1 MAKCDTNPLTRS
13 QNACTIYHSRLA
25 RHTPQTQGG
34 TKTQGEAPAPAHTR
48 TQRLSPSQRAAH
60 TPPHGSSKSRHLLI
74 PKAPAHPSPNHPG
87 DGRSIDSKQ
96 YVGLRD
102 QPTRRTIHP
111 ARSSQC
117 YAHSPRI
124 YEPFYA
130 GLARGLRAPSRLH
143 RRSLRRSPPTQR
155 RK

>member
-1 MAKCDTNPLTRS
+1 MVKCDTNPLTKHEHLYY
-13 QNACTIYHSRLA
+13 IHPRLA

-34 TKTQGEAPAPAHTR
+34 TTTQGEHHPRPPR
-48 TQRLSPSQRAAH
+48 TQRPSPSQRAAH
-60 TPPHGSSKSRHLLI
+60 TPPHGSSESRHLLI
-74 PKAPAHPSPNHPG
+74 PKAPAHPSPTHPG

-96 YVGLRD
+96 FVGLRD